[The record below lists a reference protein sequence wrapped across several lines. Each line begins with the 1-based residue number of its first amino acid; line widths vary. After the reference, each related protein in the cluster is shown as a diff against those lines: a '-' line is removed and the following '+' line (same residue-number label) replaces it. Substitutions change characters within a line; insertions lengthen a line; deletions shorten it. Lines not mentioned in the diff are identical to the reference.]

1 MSISARLQ
9 KVRVSPRKA
18 RLVADQIRG
27 INVERAINLLTF
39 SRQKSAGILKKLLL
53 SAVANAENNQG
64 ADIDDLVVSEIY
76 VDQAPV
82 LKRTMPRAKGRADR
96 IIKRSSHITIKLAEV

>member
-1 MSISARLQ
+1 
-9 KVRVSPRKA
+9 
-18 RLVADQIRG
+18 LVADQIRG

>member
-1 MSISARLQ
+1 MSFSAYLS

-27 INVERAINLLTF
+27 VPVELALSVLTF
-39 SRQKSAGILKKLLL
+39 SQQKSAGILKKLLL
-53 SAVANAENNQG
+53 SAVANAENNKG
-64 ADIDDLVVSEIY
+64 ADIDDLFVSEIY

-82 LKRTMPRAKGRADR
+82 LKRIMPRAKGRADR
-96 IIKRSSHITIKLAEV
+96 IVKRSSHITIKLAEV

>member
-27 INVERAINLLTF
+27 VPVELALNVLTF

-82 LKRTMPRAKGRADR
+82 LKRIMPRAKGRADR

>member
-1 MSISARLQ
+1 MNTSARLK

-27 INVERAINLLTF
+27 IPVEIAINILTF
-39 SRQKSAGILKKLLL
+39 SPQKTASILKKLLL

>member
-1 MSISARLQ
+1 MSTSARLK

-27 INVERAINLLTF
+27 IPVEVAINILTF
-39 SRQKSAGILKKLLL
+39 SPQKTASILKKLLL

-96 IIKRSSHITIKLAEV
+96 IIKRSSHFTIKLAEV